1 MKRKKKAWC
10 RSSVDAD
17 TPSLISP
24 EQAAEY
30 LDLTTRT
37 LANWRSRGYPN
48 LPYIKLGRSI
58 KYRQSD
64 LDTYLAKHSHNAVT
78 ASTTNNQK

>member
-1 MKRKKKAWC
+1 MPA
-10 RSSVDAD
+10 
-17 TPSLISP
+17 

-37 LANWRSRGYPN
+37 LANWRCRGYPY
-48 LPYIKLGRSI
+48 LPYIKLGRCI

-64 LDTYLAKHSHNAVT
+64 LDAYIEKHSHHIDEVA
-78 ASTTNNQK
+78 